1 MSSNIV
7 AIVGRPNVGKSTLFN
22 RLTESRKAIVDE
34 ASGVTRDRQ
43 YGKAIWGGKEFTLI
57 DTGGYVRGSDDE
69 FEGEIRKQVE
79 IALEEAA
86 VILFVVDVT
95 VGITDLD
102 EAVAKILRKTNKPIF
117 VLANKADNNQRIADA
132 SEFYAFGLGES
143 LYPVSSINGS
153 GTGEILDD
161 LVQLLPD
168 DSEEEESE
176 IPRIAIVGRPNVG
189 KSSFLN
195 TLIGEERNIVT
206 PIAGTTRDAVGTHYK
221 AFGFDFILTDTAGLR
236 KKGKVEED
244 VEYYSVMR
252 TVRAIEN
259 SDVCVLLIEATE
271 GMMAQDM
278 NIYQLAIKN
287 KKGIVIMVNKWDMVA
302 EKSSNT
308 MKEFKNHI
316 LEKIAPFT
324 DVPIIFTSVTEK
336 QRIFDVLKAA
346 VDVFENRRRKITTS
360 QLNKIMLPIIEN
372 HPPPSVKGKFVKIK
386 FVSML
391 PTYKPTFV
399 FYCNHPQYV
408 KEPYKRFIENRL
420 REKFDYTGVPI
431 QIFFRKK

>member
-1 MSSNIV
+1 MGSIV

-43 YGKAIWGGKEFTLI
+43 YGQVNWSGKDFTLI
-57 DTGGYVRGSDDE
+57 DTGGYVKGSEDE

-79 IALEEAA
+79 VALEEAN

-102 EAVAKILRKTNKPIF
+102 QAVANLLRRTEKK
-117 VLANKADNNQRIADA
+117 VLLVANKADNNARIAESA
-132 SEFYAFGLGES
+132 EFYSFGIS
-143 LYPVSSINGS
+143 DQVYPLSSINGS
-153 GTGEILDD
+153 GTGELLDD
-161 LVQLLPD
+161 LVKALPED
-168 DSEEEESE
+168 APEEESDL
-176 IPRIAIVGRPNVG
+176 PRIAIVGRPNVG

-195 TLIGEERNIVT
+195 TLMGIERNIVT
-206 PIAGTTRDAVGTHYK
+206 PIAGTTRDAVGTHYN
-221 AFGFDFILTDTAGLR
+221 AYGFDFILTDTAGLR
-236 KKGKVEED
+236 KKGKVDED
-244 VEYYSVMR
+244 VEFYSVMR
-252 TVRAIEN
+252 TIRAIEN
-259 SDVCVLLIEATE
+259 SDVCVLMIEAKE

-287 KKGIVIMVNKWDMVA
+287 KKGIVIMVNKWDLF
-302 EKSSNT
+302 ERKESNT
-308 MKEFKNHI
+308 MKQIRQHI

-324 DVPIIFTSVTEK
+324 DVPIIFTSVIEK
-336 QRIFDVLKAA
+336 QRIHDVLKSA
-346 VDVFENRRRKITTS
+346 VQVFENRGRKISTS
-360 QLNKIMLPIIEN
+360 KLNKVMLPIIEN
-372 HPPPSVKGKFVKIK
+372 RPPPSVKGKFVRIK

-391 PTYKPTFV
+391 PTHKPTFV

-420 REKFDYTGVPI
+420 RENFEYTGAPI

>member
-1 MSSNIV
+1 MSNIV

-43 YGKAIWGGKEFTLI
+43 YGQAFWSGKEFTVI

-79 IALEEAA
+79 IALEEAS
-86 VILFVVDVT
+86 VIVFVVDVT

-102 EAVAKILRKTNKPIF
+102 QAVVNILRKTNKKIF
-117 VLANKADNNQRIADA
+117 LVANKADNHTRIAEA
-132 SEFYAFGLGES
+132 AEFYSFGIS
-143 LYPVSSINGS
+143 DYVFPISSINGS
-153 GTGEILDD
+153 GTGELLDE
-161 LVQLLPD
+161 VVKELPENK
-168 DSEEEESE
+168 EEEESD

-195 TLIGEERNIVT
+195 TLMGIDRNIVT

-221 AFGFDFILTDTAGLR
+221 AYGFDFILTDTAGLR
-236 KKGKVEED
+236 KKSKVDED
-244 VEYYSVMR
+244 VEFYSVMR
-252 TVRAIEN
+252 TIRAIEN
-259 SDVCVLLIEATE
+259 ADVCVLLIEAKE

-287 KKGIVIMVNKWDMVA
+287 KKGIVIMVNKWDLF
-302 EKSSNT
+302 EDKDSNT
-308 MKEFKNHI
+308 MKQIKGHI

-324 DVPIIFTSVTEK
+324 DVPIIFTSVVEK
-336 QRIFDVLKAA
+336 QRIHEVLKAA
-346 VDVFENRRRKITTS
+346 VQVYENRRSKVSTS
-360 QLNKIMLPIIEN
+360 QLNKIMLPIIEKN
-372 HPPPSVKGKFVKIK
+372 PPPSIKGKFIKIK

-420 REKFDYTGVPI
+420 REHFEYTGVPI

>member
-1 MSSNIV
+1 MSNIL

-43 YGKAIWGGKEFTLI
+43 YGQAIWGGKEFTVI
-57 DTGGYVRGSDDE
+57 DTGGYVKGSEDE

-79 IALEEAA
+79 IALEEATA
-86 VILFVVDVT
+86 ILFVVDVT

-102 EAVAKILRKTNKPIF
+102 QVVANLLRKTAKKVF
-117 VLANKADNNQRIADA
+117 VVANKADNNDRIVESAA
-132 SEFYAFGLGES
+132 FYAFGLGDQIHAI
-143 LYPVSSINGS
+143 SSINGS
-153 GTGEILDD
+153 GTGDLLDEVVKEFAAD
-161 LVQLLPD
+161 QG
-168 DSEEEESE
+168 EESSD

-195 TLIGEERNIVT
+195 TLMGIERNIVT

-221 AFGFDFILTDTAGLR
+221 AYGFDFILTDTAGLR
-236 KKGKVEED
+236 KKSKVDED
-244 VEYYSVMR
+244 VEFYSVMR
-252 TVRAIEN
+252 TIRAIEN
-259 SDVCVLLIEATE
+259 ADVCVLLIEANQ

-278 NIYQLAIKN
+278 NIFQLAIKN
-287 KKGIVIMVNKWDMVA
+287 KKGIVIMVNKWDLF
-302 EKSSNT
+302 EDKESNT
-308 MKEFKNHI
+308 MKRLKAQI
-316 LEKIAPFT
+316 IDKIAPFT
-324 DVPIIFTSVTEK
+324 DVPIIFTSVIEK
-336 QRIFDVLKAA
+336 QRIHEVLKQA
-346 VDVFENRRRKITTS
+346 VKVFENRKKKISTS
-360 QLNKIMLPIIEN
+360 KLNKEMLPVIEQN
-372 HPPPSVKGKFVKIK
+372 PPPSVKGKFVRVK

-420 REKFDYTGVPI
+420 REKYDFSGVPI